1 VTRAHLSTRLQGF
14 GTTVFAEMSALAA
27 ATGAVNLGQGFPD
40 YPGPPEVL
48 DAARAAIGTAHDQY
62 PPGPGLP
69 DLRAAVAEHQARFRG
84 LGYDPDDEVLVTA
97 GATEALSA
105 TLLALLEPGDEVVLF
120 EPMYDCYPAGIA
132 MAGGVARPVPLR
144 PPGDGDGNCGVD
156 GGAVGGPWTFD
167 AEELRAAITPRTT
180 VLLLNTPHNPT
191 GKVFTREELGLL
203 ADLAVVHDL
212 LVLTDEVY
220 EHLVFSG
227 AQHTSIAT
235 LPGMR
240 ERTLV
245 VSSAGKTFNV
255 TGWKVGWIC
264 GPGHLVSAVR
274 TAKQFLTYV
283 NGGPF
288 QPAVAAG
295 LRLPDAYFTAA
306 ARDLEYRRDVLVQ
319 GLREA
324 GLPVICPEA
333 TYFATV
339 DVRGVQPDGDGLAFC
354 RSLPERAGV
363 VAVPSGV
370 FYDPAHAH
378 LGRHLVRF
386 AFCKSDDVL
395 GEAVTRLRRLA

>member
-1 VTRAHLSTRLQGF
+1 MTRSPYLTSRLQGF
-14 GTTVFAEMSALAA
+14 GTTVFAEMSALAV
-27 ATGAVNLGQGFPD
+27 ATGSVNLGQGFPD

-48 DAARAAIGTAHDQY
+48 DVARAAIGTAADQY
-62 PPGPGLP
+62 PPGPGTP
-69 DLRAAVAEHQARFRG
+69 ELRAAVAAHVQRFRA
-84 LGYDPDDEVLVTA
+84 LGYDPADEVLVTA
-97 GATEALSA
+97 GATEALSGA
-105 TLLALLEPGDEVVLF
+105 LLALLDTGDEVVLF
-120 EPMYDCYPAGIA
+120 EPMYDCYAAGIA

-144 PPGDGDGNCGVD
+144 PPPDG
-156 GGAVGGPWTFD
+156 AGPWTFD
-167 AEELRAAITPRTT
+167 PAEVRAAITPRAKI
-180 VLLLNTPHNPT
+180 LLLNTPHNPT
-191 GKVFTREELGLL
+191 GKVFTDEELRFL
-203 ADLAVVHDL
+203 ADLALAHGL
-212 LVLTDEVY
+212 IVLTDEVY

-227 AQHTSIAT
+227 TVHRSIAAI
-235 LPGMR
+235 PGMW

-245 VSSAGKTFNV
+245 VGSAGKTFNV

-264 GPGHLVSAVR
+264 GPAPLVSAVR

-295 LRLPDAYFTAA
+295 LALPDSYFEHA

-319 GLREA
+319 GLTEG
-324 GLPVICPEA
+324 GLPVISPEA

-339 DVRGVQPDGDGLAFC
+339 DVRPAQPDGDGLAFC

-363 VAVPSGV
+363 VAVPTVV

-386 AFCKSDDVL
+386 AFCKRDEVL
-395 GEAVTRLRRLA
+395 AEAVERLRRLA

>member
-1 VTRAHLSTRLQGF
+1 MTRTPHLSTRLQGF
-14 GTTVFAEMSALAA
+14 GTTVFAEMSALAVS
-27 ATGAVNLGQGFPD
+27 TGSVNLGQGFPD

-48 DAARAAIGTAHDQY
+48 DVARAAIGTAADQY
-62 PPGPGLP
+62 PPGPGTP
-69 DLRAAVAEHQARFRG
+69 ELRSAVAAHVERFRS
-84 LGYDPDDEVLVTA
+84 LRYDPADEVLITA
-97 GATEALSA
+97 GATEALTA

-120 EPMYDCYPAGIA
+120 EPMYDSYAAGIA
-132 MAGGVARPVPLR
+132 MAGGVARPVPLH
-144 PPGDGDGNCGVD
+144 PP
-156 GGAVGGPWTFD
+156 ATSSPAHPAGPWTFD
-167 AEELRAAITPRTT
+167 PDDLRAAITPRTR
-180 VLLLNTPHNPT
+180 LLLVNTPHNPT
-191 GKVFTREELGLL
+191 GKVFTADELTLL
-203 ADLAVVHDL
+203 AEHAVEHDL

-220 EHLVFSG
+220 EHLVFDG
-227 AQHTSIAT
+227 ARHRSLAG

-255 TGWKVGWIC
+255 TGWKIGWIY
-264 GPGHLVSAVR
+264 GPAPLVSAVR

-295 LRLPDAYFTAA
+295 LALPDEYFATV
-306 ARDLEYRRDVLVQ
+306 ARDLQFRRDVLVR
-319 GLREA
+319 GLIEA
-324 GLPVICPEA
+324 GLPVVGPEA

-363 VAVPSGV
+363 VAVPTVV

-386 AFCKSDDVL
+386 AFCKSDAVL
-395 GEAVTRLRRLA
+395 ADAVRRLRGMT